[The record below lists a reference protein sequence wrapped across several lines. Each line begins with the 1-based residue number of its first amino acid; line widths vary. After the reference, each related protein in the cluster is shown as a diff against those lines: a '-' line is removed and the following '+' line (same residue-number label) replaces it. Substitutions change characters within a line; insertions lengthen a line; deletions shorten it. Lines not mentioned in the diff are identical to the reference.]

1 MKAIRNMLLF
11 ILILAVIAGAAATLG
26 AAYFQQ
32 IQRSTIGP
40 GDPFA
45 NINQVERL
53 YFQHYLYQN
62 RELLYGP
69 ASPNGEAVEFTI
81 SSGETG
87 NTIAQRLQTEGLLQ
101 DQEIFVSYAR
111 YKGLDSKFEA
121 GTFLIEPGLS
131 TAALAQILTDAR
143 AREVVLTILE
153 GWRIEEM
160 ARYLNNLQP
169 AEIDGNEFL
178 RLAQLE
184 EQLDLSPYPYLTN
197 LPEWATLEGYL
208 FPDTYTLPL
217 DATARDLIIEM
228 LNNFDSRITPDLR
241 QAYGSQNITL
251 REAVIMASII
261 EREAVLDREKPVMAS
276 VFFNRI
282 AAGMGFEA
290 DPTVQYAVGYVAE
303 TDSWWKSP
311 LTVADLQI
319 NSFYN
324 TYLYQGFIPGPIAA
338 PGLASMEAVANPANS
353 DFIYFVV
360 DCEAAEPFSH
370 EFNVTYADHLA
381 KVESCR

>member
-1 MKAIRNMLLF
+1 MKALRNLLLF
-11 ILILAVIAGAAATLG
+11 ILVLAVIAGATATLG

-32 IQRSTIGP
+32 IRRSTIGP

-45 NINQVERL
+45 NINQFERL

-62 RELLYGP
+62 REVLYGK
-69 ASPNGEAVEFTI
+69 AGTKSEAVEFTI
-81 SSGETG
+81 NPGDTG
-87 NTIAQRLQTEGLLQ
+87 NSIAQRLQAEGLLQ
-101 DQEIFVSYAR
+101 DQEIFVSYSR
-111 YKGLDSKFEA
+111 YKGLDSKFES
-121 GTFLIEPGLS
+121 GTFLIEPDLS

-143 AREVVLTILE
+143 AREVVLTFLE

-169 AEIDGNEFL
+169 ANIDGDEFL

-184 EQLDLSPYPYLTN
+184 EPLDLSPYPYLTS

-217 DATARDLIIEM
+217 DATANDLIVRM
-228 LNNFDSRITPDLR
+228 LDNFDNRITPDLR
-241 QAYGSQNITL
+241 QAYGNQNLTL
-251 REAVIMASII
+251 RQAVIMASII
-261 EREAVLDREKPVMAS
+261 EREAVLDREKPIMAS

-282 AAGMGFEA
+282 AAGMRFEA

-303 TDSWWKSP
+303 SDSWWKSP
-311 LTVADLQI
+311 LTVDDLQL

-324 TYLYQGFIPGPIAA
+324 TYLYAGFIPGPIAA
-338 PGLASMEAVANPANS
+338 PGLASMEAVANPDDT
-353 DFIYFVV
+353 DFIFFVV
-360 DCEAAEPFSH
+360 DCTAAEPFSH

-381 KVESCR
+381 KVNSCR